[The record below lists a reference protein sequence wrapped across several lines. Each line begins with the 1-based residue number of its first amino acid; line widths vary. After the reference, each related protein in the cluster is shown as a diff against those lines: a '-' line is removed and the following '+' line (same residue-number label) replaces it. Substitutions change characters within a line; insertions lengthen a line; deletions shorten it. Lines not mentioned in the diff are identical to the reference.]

1 MLPCRGESASVP
13 GVPVWPWRSGA
24 VGPFRPNGRRVPP
37 SLLCVSLAQKARCVL
52 GPAFARPPGGPGRSL
67 CQTGRGGPRG
77 AAGRRPPTASRSLPG
92 LSFRFSRFPEFL
104 LTFKRR
110 LRLAARE
117 SCVLEPSW
125 PEVAV
130 GGQAPGTGK
139 KREDK
144 KKRISAGV
152 SGPEARRDAW
162 NGGVRRPTV
171 RGEPGDL
178 ERFRGCE
185 EPRWRKQRPLSAGET
200 LSRFPVSPAPRRAL
214 FLGSLRHAPF
224 RNQPGN
230 RPLQP
235 RSGSVDSGGG
245 GGVCVC
251 VCVCVCGSSPC
262 SGCYLWAATGRGRC
276 AGRVGDP
283 GKALSGAR
291 SPRSAWPDP
300 IASRESAAALRA
312 PQSHL
317 RAGARA
323 LGGTQPRGCMAEGP
337 RNTLDTAW
345 ACDSWQAPQEN
356 YPSPPAASLHT
367 SVVPGQHQAIAF
379 GSCSPLPWACA
390 AVGNL
395 SQLKS
400 LLTCFHG
407 KPGW

>member
-200 LSRFPVSPAPRRAL
+200 LSRFP
-214 FLGSLRHAPF
+214 
-224 RNQPGN
+224 
-230 RPLQP
+230 
-235 RSGSVDSGGG
+235 
-245 GGVCVC
+245 
-251 VCVCVCGSSPC
+251 
-262 SGCYLWAATGRGRC
+262 
-276 AGRVGDP
+276 
-283 GKALSGAR
+283 
-291 SPRSAWPDP
+291 
-300 IASRESAAALRA
+300 
-312 PQSHL
+312 
-317 RAGARA
+317 
-323 LGGTQPRGCMAEGP
+323 
-337 RNTLDTAW
+337 
-345 ACDSWQAPQEN
+345 APQEN

-407 KPGW
+407 KPGWRKKCATCKRNIPWLDCVQAQNSSSETERIPNHSSSSKLKSSSAPRVTSLSKEAMLFTGSLLMLLGKHQKAVQVLGPLLPTWETWIKLLASGPALAVVAIWEMNQQMGDLSLSLSVSLSL